1 MSENI
6 PGATS
11 DDYFDIDKYKKAAGV
26 AVRASKQKMREEGRQ
41 TRKNIGTTGSEQ
53 RTTSAQQQR
62 FSEQDEE
69 RDYQQ
74 SQRAYRF

>member
-1 MSENI
+1 MSI
-6 PGATS
+6 PGATT

-26 AVRASKQKMREEGRQ
+26 AVSASKRKMQEEGRQ
-41 TRKNIGTTGSEQ
+41 KRKNIGTTGSEQ
-53 RTTSAQQQR
+53 RTTNAQQQR
-62 FSEQDEE
+62 FSEKDEE